1 MVITV
6 KKWGNSLGVRIPK
19 IIARDLNLKD
29 GSAVEIEDNNGTI
42 IISPKKNTLNEL
54 LSGINEANIH
64 HEIDFGISSGREIW

>member
-29 GSAVEIEDNNGTI
+29 GSTVEIEDSNGTI
-42 IISPKKNTLNEL
+42 IISPRKNTLKEL
-54 LSGINEANIH
+54 LEGINEANIH
-64 HEIDFGISSGREIW
+64 REIDFGESSGREIW